1 MAWPKKKKVQ
11 PLRTQA
17 WLLDELRKPKVT
29 AESVGLTYA
38 ECCSFGWTSQ
48 NKLHEAIRNAF
59 PDLGKGGVTQRL
71 NKVWPKVYPV
81 AQPSNHD
88 RIEGSLWVVKKWNSK
103 AAYPELNMPPR
114 PSDWSHWTK
123 PLENMNTLGY
133 LQAAT
138 AEEAKQL
145 AQVVMGPLA
154 MFNELSVERVG
165 PEGWNAAAKNAEVAK
180 DLQKRVELKRQ
191 HIAMMQWEIEQI
203 ETLAQFIT

>member
-1 MAWPKKKKVQ
+1 MAWPKRQKVQ

-48 NKLHEAIRNAF
+48 TAIHTAVERTW
-59 PDLGKGGVTQRL
+59 PHMGKGGVTQRTR
-71 NKVWPKVYPV
+71 KVWQKVYPV
-81 AQPSNHD
+81 AQPENTA
-88 RIEGSLWVVKKWNSK
+88 RIEGSLWVVRKWNSK
-103 AAYPELNMPPR
+103 KSYPELNMPPR
-114 PSDWSHWTK
+114 PGDWSVWTK
-123 PLENMNTLGY
+123 PLDNMYTFGY

-154 MFNELSVERVG
+154 MFNDLSVERVG
-165 PEGWNAAAKNAEVAK
+165 PEGWNAGAKNAEVAE
-180 DLQKRVELKRQ
+180 DLQRRIDVKRQ
-191 HIAMMQWEIEQI
+191 HIAMMQWEIEQM
-203 ETLAQFIT
+203 ETLSQFIT